1 MSHPAAPR
9 GLRSARLGAARKV
22 TNAATLLIAKRK
34 TDGAADPLS
43 PRVFFS
49 RPVAEEIRAL
59 GKRAR
64 PKPAHPCRMALSRSA
79 AARVCVRDFAIS
91 APLAAQAGECKGQC
105 RRRDKT
111 LISCLKFSQRNSLL
125 CRPGKKRSTAT
136 AGRGIGRKLI
146 KPRRSLGGELLKTC
160 AAYSYPAKHPHVSVL
175 HRLPCRDER
184 SLSRRSMVWAQAQKA
199 LWERTLR

>member
-9 GLRSARLGAARKV
+9 GLRSARLGAA
-22 TNAATLLIAKRK
+22 LLIAKRK

-43 PRVFFS
+43 VRVFFS

-91 APLAAQAGECKGQC
+91 APLAAQAG
-105 RRRDKT
+105 
-111 LISCLKFSQRNSLL
+111 N
-125 CRPGKKRSTAT
+125 
-136 AGRGIGRKLI
+136 
-146 KPRRSLGGELLKTC
+146 
-160 AAYSYPAKHPHVSVL
+160 AKVSADGVT
-175 HRLPCRDER
+175 RL
-184 SLSRRSMVWAQAQKA
+184 
-199 LWERTLR
+199 